1 MVNTEDFGSSN
12 RGSIPFASTIKPLQ
26 GDGKSKWGNLLRSEN
41 YLGRSQMILQKEFC
55 TLYSGEKQYCQNKA
69 FMWMWW
75 NGRHLRLRIWC

>member
-41 YLGRSQMILQKEFC
+41 HLGRSQTILQKEFC
-55 TLYSGEKQYCQNKA
+55 ALYSGKKQYCPNKA

-75 NGRHLRLRIWC
+75 NGRHPRLRIWC

>member
-55 TLYSGEKQYCQNKA
+55 ALYSEEKTVLPKQSVYVDVVE
-69 FMWMWW
+69 W
-75 NGRHLRLRIWC
+75 